1 MEDILKKKCST
12 HQNEIFTCYCFD
24 DKKFLCDIC
33 FKEHRKHNIDL
44 KANLIEYNKMYE
56 SFKTDKNIYQTL
68 EEMKSK
74 LNDIKKEMD
83 KILNSI
89 SQILSSMETSKAPIQ
104 NNNIFNLSFE
114 EYENIEKYK
123 NILDSIDDI
132 SYKFNSFKKIFKI
145 KEKKEYVNFRDIN
158 KEVKIIENSQ
168 TDSIFTLDVML
179 EKKNEMYS
187 VFNSSTNHYA
197 IFDLGKK
204 LYLSDILISVKQEY
218 GCVLKDF
225 KVSIKNEEGNWE
237 FVNQYQCKD
246 NKFEVDMQSF
256 PIKKEAQFIR
266 IDFLNAWSTDGGNFI
281 LIRRL
286 SFKVADIINNS
297 LN

>member
-1 MEDILKKKCST
+1 M
-12 HQNEIFTCYCFD
+12 
-24 DKKFLCDIC
+24 
-33 FKEHRKHNIDL
+33 
-44 KANLIEYNKMYE
+44 
-56 SFKTDKNIYQTL
+56 
-68 EEMKSK
+68 
-74 LNDIKKEMD
+74 
-83 KILNSI
+83 KIL
-89 SQILSSMETSKAPIQ
+89 
-104 NNNIFNLSFE
+104 
-114 EYENIEKYK
+114 K

-168 TDSIFTLDVML
+168 TDSTYTLDVML
-179 EKKNEMYS
+179 EKKNGSYS
-187 VFNSSTNHYA
+187 LFNSSTNHYS

-204 LYLSDILISVKQEY
+204 LYLSDILISVKQQY
-218 GCVLKDF
+218 DCVLKDF

-256 PIKKEAQFIR
+256 PIKKEAQFIK
-266 IDFLNAWSTDGGNFI
+266 IDFLNAWSTHGGNLI

-297 LN
+297 

>member
-1 MEDILKKKCST
+1 MNDILNLKCST
-12 HQNEIFTCYCFD
+12 HPNESFTFYCFD
-24 DKKFLCDIC
+24 DKKLLCDIC

-44 KANLIEYNKMYE
+44 KTNLIEYNKMYN
-56 SFKTDKNIYQTL
+56 SFKTGKNIYQTL

-74 LNDIKKEMD
+74 LNDIKNEID

-89 SQILSSMETSKAPIQ
+89 NQILSSMEESKAPIQ

-114 EYENIEKYK
+114 EYENFEKYK
-123 NILDSIDDI
+123 NVLDSIDDI
-132 SYKFNSFKKIFKI
+132 SNKFNSFKNIFKI

-168 TDSIFTLDVML
+168 TDSTYTTDVML
-179 EKKNEMYS
+179 EKNNHRYS
-187 VFNSSTNHYA
+187 LFNSSTNHYA

-237 FVNQYQCKD
+237 FINKYQCKD
-246 NKFEVDMQSF
+246 NKFEIDMQSF
-256 PIKKEAQFIR
+256 PIKKETQFIR
-266 IDFLNAWSTDGGNFI
+266 IDFLNAWSTDGGSFI

-286 SFKVADIINNS
+286 SFKVADIINN
-297 LN
+297 